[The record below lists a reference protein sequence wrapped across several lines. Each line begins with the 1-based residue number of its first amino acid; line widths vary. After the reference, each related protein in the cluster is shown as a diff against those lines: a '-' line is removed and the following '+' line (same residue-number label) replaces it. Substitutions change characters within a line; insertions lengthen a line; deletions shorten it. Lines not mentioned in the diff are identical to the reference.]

1 MTKERTFALNTA
13 QRTKSTCHASLS
25 PPGTPLGFGRLCN
38 FLATIF
44 FLFSP
49 VFYLLPAFLFFWT
62 KAALANC
69 CSCLP
74 KAQKSS
80 SRETE
85 EKESEWDGQSVGE
98 NKKRICGASANNC
111 AGCRLKVL
119 CRLSSFC
126 SIPFCFVSFRFA
138 LMASHGIAI
147 LIAMQKCVCHFW
159 NWKAAGRRAI
169 LPLLYVWAWPALLFA
184 SGILLPAF
192 GRELRNC
199 QPHRH
204 IQSARQLPGQK

>member
-1 MTKERTFALNTA
+1 MPRLPA
-13 QRTKSTCHASLS
+13 

-49 VFYLLPAFLFFWT
+49 VFYLLPVFLFFGQRPRSQI
-62 KAALANC
+62 AAVA
-69 CSCLP
+69 SQRH
-74 KAQKSS
+74 KRAAQEKGGEKRVSEMDRVWEKIKS
-80 SRETE
+80 EYVEQVQTIVQAAG
-85 EKESEWDGQSVGE
+85 W
-98 NKKRICGASANNC
+98 GAVPPVV
-111 AGCRLKVL
+111 VL
-119 CRLSSFC
+119 FH
-126 SIPFCFVSFRFA
+126 SIPFRFISFRFA

-204 IQSARQLPGQK
+204 IQSERQLPGQK